1 MKTLVSRRVSRW
13 TLALT
18 TAFVIG
24 AAIAAPPGPTSIG
37 EFYYYFDAAGK
48 VIGYR
53 AIKCDGT
60 FVSTGKTSTRYS
72 NGYALCNPDI

>member
-1 MKTLVSRRVSRW
+1 MKPLVSRCVSRGVV
-13 TLALT
+13 ALI

-24 AAIAAPPGPTSIG
+24 TAMAAAPGPTSIG

-60 FVSTGKTSTRYS
+60 LVSSGKTSARYS